1 MKQSFKLFYWGMMIS
16 FLGSLPPGITNI
28 TGTQIFSSKGTGEA
42 FFYITGF
49 MLAEMIL
56 VRIALS
62 GMKWLTRSQRF
73 FHLLEWMTAGMLIIF
88 SIGCFIAANSI
99 QEFPVIFPQLL
110 FPSFL
115 QGVVI
120 SVINPMHIPFWI
132 GWSTFLINKGVLTTR
147 SQQYNIY
154 IAGIATGTIAGFG
167 VFIFGGQYLLRIFQA
182 NQFLLNCVI
191 GFVLLIAAFFHVKKM
206 IFVPVAVRHKRLFM
220 R

>member
-42 FFYITGF
+42 FLYITGF

-62 GMKWLTRSQRF
+62 GMNWLTRSQRF

-88 SIGCFIAANSI
+88 SIGCFIAANSM
-99 QEFPVIFPQLL
+99 QEVPVILPQLL
-110 FPSFL
+110 LPSFL

-132 GWSTFLINKGVLTTR
+132 GWSTFLINKGVLTTKP
-147 SQQYNIY
+147 QQYNIY
-154 IAGIATGTIAGFG
+154 ITGIGTGTIAGFG
-167 VFIFGGQYLLRIFQA
+167 VFIFGGQWLLRIFQA

-191 GFVLLIAAFFHVKKM
+191 GFVLLVAAFFHVKKM